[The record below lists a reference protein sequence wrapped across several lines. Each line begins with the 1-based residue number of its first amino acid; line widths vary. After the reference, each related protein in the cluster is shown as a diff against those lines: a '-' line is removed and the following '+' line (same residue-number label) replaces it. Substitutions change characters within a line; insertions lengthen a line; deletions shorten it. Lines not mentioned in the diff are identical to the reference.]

1 MMDVAV
7 SDTLAQICAPTTAET
22 RRREAHMPLAQL
34 MSKVSH
40 SRDKPRNFGLA
51 LKQKVADGHYALICE
66 IKKASP
72 SAGLIRDEFDPVGL
86 ARTYAEAGA
95 TCLSVLTDE
104 AYFQGSPDH
113 LKEVRTAVDLPI
125 LRKDFILEPWQVYES
140 RLMGADCI
148 LLIMAALADS
158 TAREL
163 EELALALDMDVL
175 VEVHNPR
182 ELERALGLQTQLIGI
197 NNRDLKTL
205 TTNLQIT
212 AELAPLV
219 PSDRFLIAE
228 SGIRTHQDVIWL
240 CEAGA
245 RSFLVGES
253 LLRHGDVG
261 AATRAL
267 LGE

>member
-1 MMDVAV
+1 MDTPVP
-7 SDTLAQICAPTTAET
+7 DKLAQICAATLAEA
-22 RRREAHMPLAQL
+22 RKREAEMPLAL
-34 MSKVSH
+34 LKSKVSH
-40 SRDKPRNFGLA
+40 LKNRTRNFGSA
-51 LKQKVADGHYALICE
+51 LKEKVADGGYALITE
-66 IKKASP
+66 LKRASP
-72 SAGLIRDEFDPVGL
+72 SAGIIREGFDPAVL
-86 ARTYAEAGA
+86 ARIYEDAGA

-104 AYFQGSPDH
+104 PYFQGSAAD
-113 LKEVRTAVDLPI
+113 LKAARAAVKLPV

-148 LLIMAALADS
+148 LLIMTALTDQR
-158 TAREL
+158 AREL
-163 EELALALDMDVL
+163 EELARALDMDVL
-175 VEVHNPR
+175 VEVHDRR
-182 ELERALGLQTQLIGI
+182 ELDRACGLQTQLIGI

-205 TTNLQIT
+205 KTSLETTY
-212 AELAPLV
+212 ELAPHV

-228 SGIRTHQDVIWL
+228 SGIRTHQDLIEL

-253 LLRHGDVG
+253 LLRQPDVG